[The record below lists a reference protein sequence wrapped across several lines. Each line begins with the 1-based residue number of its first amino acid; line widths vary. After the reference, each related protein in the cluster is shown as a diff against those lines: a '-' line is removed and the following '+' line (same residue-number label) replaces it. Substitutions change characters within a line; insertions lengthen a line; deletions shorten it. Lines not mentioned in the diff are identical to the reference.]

1 MHTEVQTPRHLP
13 AKPSPMQRG
22 TRSRSWSRSLAMK
35 RYGNSAAPS
44 IPRRGLA
51 SSHDFFHHVR
61 SRKTQAGNN
70 AIGRNYFSKHI
81 SRCHSGGDLDPSAP
95 EQFARFFFP
104 PHKSASLL
112 KCLLT
117 LLNFIAFKTFLRL
130 LMGKLRQGT
139 RRDALPPADLKAIHL
154 QQRHASQG
162 CLASIPA
169 PELTLRE
176 PGGKRKLGIFFWWER
191 SRTGQPQPPNQNLS
205 AKQQN
210 DVNLISTPFPPP
222 PGVVPRQD
230 FGSWTGDSRCRA
242 LLSTVLQ
249 PAVKFQKIGAV
260 RESWRHPY
268 RQDGEIFFKTEG
280 FFSAGRLL
288 EETWQL
294 PSVPHPQR

>member
-139 RRDALPPADLKAIHL
+139 RRDALPPADLKAI
-154 QQRHASQG
+154 ASPTKTRVPG
-162 CLASIPA
+162 LPGEHPCTRAHPPRARRKKKTGHFLLVGEEPNRSA
-169 PELTLRE
+169 PTSESKPFR
-176 PGGKRKLGIFFWWER
+176 
-191 SRTGQPQPPNQNLS
+191 QA
-205 AKQQN
+205 AK
-210 DVNLISTPFPPP
+210 
-222 PGVVPRQD
+222 
-230 FGSWTGDSRCRA
+230 
-242 LLSTVLQ
+242 
-249 PAVKFQKIGAV
+249 
-260 RESWRHPY
+260 
-268 RQDGEIFFKTEG
+268 
-280 FFSAGRLL
+280 
-288 EETWQL
+288 
-294 PSVPHPQR
+294 